1 MHSLLFRTS
10 TAILTFLIGI
20 SVATAWVFNDTEPRI
35 EPVNITELR
44 KTTPAPTLEMVFVL
58 DTTGSMGGLLEG
70 AKQKI
75 WSIVNDVMLTESRPA
90 VRVGLVAYRDR
101 GDQYVTQVLPL
112 TSDLDQVYSAL
123 MAYKAD
129 GGGDTPEDVR
139 RALFEGVTKVGWSTQ
154 SNGMAQ
160 ILFLVGD
167 APPHDDYSDSPDA
180 RSTAANAADLGI
192 VVNTIQCG
200 GIPGTRTIWE
210 AIAQK
215 GNGQYFAIE
224 QNGGVQTIATPY
236 DEQMSKLANQLGGT
250 FVAYGGG
257 DGEAGDKNRL
267 VARERIARVEESVA
281 VDAPSEAKAERAL
294 NKAMNREAYIGDL
307 LQSIENGSIQIDKI
321 DTNQLPADLRKLS
334 PVQRKQEIEKRLA
347 ERRELRAQIVTLS
360 KQRAEFLAAE
370 RKKLGAKS
378 DAFDTAVVTALKE
391 QLRRKGIK

>member
-1 MHSLLFRTS
+1 
-10 TAILTFLIGI
+10 
-20 SVATAWVFNDTEPRI
+20 
-35 EPVNITELR
+35 
-44 KTTPAPTLEMVFVL
+44 MVFVL
-58 DTTGSMGGLLEG
+58 DTTGSMGGLLDG

-123 MAYKAD
+123 MEYKAE

-139 RALFEGVTKVGWSTQ
+139 RALFEGVTKAGWSTQ

-167 APPHDDYSDSPDA
+167 APPHDDYSDSPDV

-200 GIPGTRTIWE
+200 TIPGTRLVWE

-215 GNGQYFAIE
+215 GSGQYFAIE
-224 QNGGVQTIATPY
+224 QNGGVQTITTPY

-250 FVAYGGG
+250 YVAYGGG
-257 DGEAGDKNRL
+257 VGAAGDKNRS
-267 VARERIARVEESVA
+267 VAVDRIARVEESVA

-294 NKAMNREAYIGDL
+294 NKAMNREAYMGDL
-307 LQSIENGSIQIDKI
+307 LQSIENGSIQVEKI
-321 DTNQLPADLRKLS
+321 DANQLPADLRNMS
-334 PVQRKQEIEKRLA
+334 PTQRKQEIEKRLA
-347 ERRELRAQIVTLS
+347 QRRELRAQIVTLS

-370 RKKLGAKS
+370 RKKLGVKG

-391 QLRRKGIK
+391 QLKRKGIK

>member
-1 MHSLLFRTS
+1 MHSLIFRT
-10 TAILTFLIGI
+10 TAAAFTFLIGI
-20 SVATAWVFNDTEPRI
+20 SVAAAWVFHDHDPRI
-35 EPVNITELR
+35 EPVNISDSR

-58 DTTGSMGGLLEG
+58 DTTGSMSGLLDG
-70 AKQKI
+70 AKQRI
-75 WSIVNDVMLTESRPA
+75 WSIVNEVMLTESRPS

-112 TSDLDQVYSAL
+112 TNDLDQVYSVL
-123 MAYKAD
+123 MAYRAD

-139 RALFEGVTKVGWSTQ
+139 RALFEGVTKAGWSAQ

-160 ILFLVGD
+160 IMFLVGD

-200 GIPGTRTIWE
+200 TIAGTRSVWE

-224 QNGGVQTIATPY
+224 QNGGVQTITTPY

-250 FVAYGGG
+250 YIAYGGG
-257 DGEAGDKNRL
+257 AGEAGDKQRL
-267 VARERIARVEESVA
+267 VAGQRIAEVEESVV

-294 NKAMNREAYIGDL
+294 NKAMNRDAYIGDL
-307 LQSIENGSIQIDKI
+307 LQSIENGSIEIDKI
-321 DTNQLPADLRKLS
+321 DANQVPANLRNMS
-334 PVQRKQEIEKRLA
+334 PAQRKQEIEKRLA

-370 RKKLGAKS
+370 RKKLGAKGDS
-378 DAFDTAVVTALKE
+378 FDTAVITALKE
-391 QLRRKGIK
+391 QLKRKGIK